1 MTRHLLPA
9 LMLATIFTCPLSAQ
23 QPTEVRTSHAAAAQ
37 AFLDASGVKRMV
49 DATMVQMESM
59 VPQMM
64 PNQIPEE
71 MREEFQRF
79 MRKMTQM
86 MEQEIG
92 YAQMEPMLIAVY
104 SAEFTEAEFKEMTR
118 FYQTP
123 AGAKLANAG
132 PMLQA
137 RFGQLIMPKM
147 QALMPRIEALA
158 LEFASRVE
166 NAESCDINAPEPS
179 SC

>member
-9 LMLATIFTCPLSAQ
+9 LLLATFFVSPLAAQTPASVSA
-23 QPTEVRTSHAAAAQ
+23 SHAAAAQ
-37 AFLDASGVKRMV
+37 AFLEASGVKRLI
-49 DATMVQMESM
+49 DASMVQMESM
-59 VPQMM
+59 VPQLM
-64 PNQIPEE
+64 PNEIPEE

-79 MRKMTQM
+79 MGKMTQM

-92 YAQMEPMLIAVY
+92 YTQMEPMLIEVY
-104 SAEFTEAEFKEMTR
+104 SAEFSEAEFAEMTR
-118 FYQTP
+118 FYQSP
-123 AGAKLANAG
+123 AGAKLAQAG

-137 RFGQLIMPKM
+137 RLGQLMMPKM

-158 LEFASRVE
+158 LEFASRLE
-166 NAESCDINAPEPS
+166 KTGSCDINAPEPS

>member
-1 MTRHLLPA
+1 MIRRLLPA
-9 LMLATIFTCPLSAQ
+9 LLLAITLASPAGAQAPAEISA
-23 QPTEVRTSHAAAAQ
+23 RHAEAAQ
-37 AFLDASGVKRMV
+37 AFLAASGVKRMV
-49 DATMVQMESM
+49 DASMVQMESM

-71 MREEFQRF
+71 MRDEFQRF
-79 MRKMTQM
+79 MRAMTTM

-92 YAQMEPMLIAVY
+92 YTQMEPMLIQVY
-104 SAEFTEAEFKEMTR
+104 AAEFSEAEFADMTR

-123 AGAKLANAG
+123 AGAKLAQAG

-137 RFGQLIMPKM
+137 RLGQLMMPKM
-147 QALMPRIEALA
+147 QALMPKIEALA
-158 LEFASRVE
+158 MEFASRVE
-166 NAESCDINAPEPS
+166 KTGSCDINAPEPS